1 MVGAAAA
8 GAARGGGGNAEPSG
22 MPLDALVLLDALED
36 TVSLGVREL
45 CCRLGI
51 AGGSFAR
58 STDNLRAA
66 AGLRMSEEVFRQVVE
81 SEGRAVLTAA
91 REELL
96 PVDWS
101 AKECE
106 VETPDGSTKSRV
118 YASAD
123 GVLVPATTQAEK
135 DQRRATVKRR
145 RQARRARKGV
155 RRKRLGAVKVGADQR
170 YKQLYLTSFYNQD
183 KSHRL
188 VSVTRGDHA
197 AMGKLLGRDAAR
209 LRLPAAEERVGLVD
223 GAVCLKR
230 HMDGLGLTAVG
241 LDICHLAEHV
251 HATYR
256 ELGPPPAKPG
266 KTLRPP
272 APTPPDELGPS
283 GRRVPPTPPKD
294 PRALALLHT
303 VKHEGYGPFWEQ
315 LLALRCAQ
323 RGRRRTCVDK
333 LLHYAAQ
340 RQDMIAYDQFL
351 EKEWDIG
358 SGPMEA
364 QCKATTRRVKGP
376 GMRWDLENAEALVA
390 LEALYQSHQWDLWWS
405 NTRRHLE

>member
-1 MVGAAAA
+1 
-8 GAARGGGGNAEPSG
+8 
-22 MPLDALVLLDALED
+22 
-36 TVSLGVREL
+36 
-45 CCRLGI
+45 
-51 AGGSFAR
+51 
-58 STDNLRAA
+58 
-66 AGLRMSEEVFRQVVE
+66 
-81 SEGRAVLTAA
+81 
-91 REELL
+91 
-96 PVDWS
+96 VDWS
-101 AKECE
+101 ARECL
-106 VETPDGSTKSRV
+106 VETPDGSLKSRV

-135 DQRRATVKRR
+135 EKRRTTVQRR
-145 RQARRARKGV
+145 RQAQRARKGV
-155 RRKRLGAVKVGADQR
+155 RRKRLAAVKGGADQR

-183 KSHRL
+183 KSRRL

-209 LRLPAAEERVGLVD
+209 LRLPAAEERIGLVD

-266 KTLRPP
+266 TKTLLPP
-272 APTPPDELGPS
+272 APTPQDVPRPS
-283 GRRVPPTPPKD
+283 GPRTPPPPPKD
-294 PRALALLHT
+294 PRALALLTT
-303 VKHEGYGPFWEQ
+303 VKHQGYGPFWDQ
-315 LLALRCAQ
+315 LLATRSAQ

-340 RQDMIAYDQFL
+340 RQDMIAYDKFL

-376 GMRWDLENAEALVA
+376 GMRWDLANAEALVA

-405 NTRRHLE
+405 NTRDHLD